1 MAIDRIRVNEG
12 SSKIIE
18 FDILDENGSIVPA
31 ANITVATLTLYD
43 RETYQPG
50 ASPSVGI
57 INGRDAQN
65 VLNGNNV
72 VIADS
77 GSPANK
83 LVTWTMQPED
93 NPIVTPRRQI
103 ERHRAE
109 FHIEFSTGEFNG
121 EVEIEVMNL
130 RKASL

>member
-1 MAIDRIRVNEG
+1 MDRIRVNEL
-12 SSKIIE
+12 SSRIVD
-18 FDILDENGSIVPA
+18 FDVLDSDGVVIPA
-31 ANITVATLTLYD
+31 ANITVAQLTLYD
-43 RETYQPG
+43 CDTFVPG
-50 ASPSVGI
+50 ASPAEGI
-57 INGRDAQN
+57 INSRDAQS
-65 VLNGNNV
+65 VLNANNV

-109 FHIEFSTGEFNG
+109 FHFAFTTGEYNTTF
-121 EVEIEVMNL
+121 EIEVMNL
-130 RKASL
+130 GKAS